1 MFKKMRRKLT
11 VFYALI
17 MAVFFI
23 SLVFG
28 MYKTMQWSITS
39 EQEREVLLF
48 AEEEANEHVFLFNHM
63 TSFEAEQKQYQ
74 EGSGRMYVYAFDM
87 EGNLRNV
94 SRPSPQLESI
104 VLDKIAHWD
113 TPAGQVIGISEATHF
128 KWLYNVMMTAKPIM
142 ENGKQLGIVYVGRD
156 VTAVYNG
163 LHKATIVLVVIA
175 VCALL
180 AAVLICPAQKCV

>member
-63 TSFEAEQKQYQ
+63 TSFEAEQ
-74 EGSGRMYVYAFDM
+74 
-87 EGNLRNV
+87 
-94 SRPSPQLESI
+94 
-104 VLDKIAHWD
+104 
-113 TPAGQVIGISEATHF
+113 
-128 KWLYNVMMTAKPIM
+128 
-142 ENGKQLGIVYVGRD
+142 
-156 VTAVYNG
+156 
-163 LHKATIVLVVIA
+163 
-175 VCALL
+175 
-180 AAVLICPAQKCV
+180 